1 MNGAQDLSVFSMI
14 MCGVLLLVPLLGVWH
29 YRLGIASSLLISTFR
44 MVIQLVLVGF
54 FLEFVFRLNNWLLN
68 LTWFLVMITVATFS
82 VIKNSDLKQKKFLF
96 PVLLSFVLSNFFV
109 VLYFNYFIVNL
120 DFILDAKYMIA
131 IGGMVLGNSLRSNVI
146 GLGDFY
152 KTIRKEE
159 QLYLYQL
166 SLGATRFEALRSFA
180 KRSFVAAMN
189 PTIATMATMGIVSL
203 PGMMTGQILGGSVP
217 LVAIKYQIAI
227 MIAILASTVLSI
239 SLSIFFT
246 VGKSFDKYG
255 ILNKNIFRNS

>member
-1 MNGAQDLSVFSMI
+1 MNGAQDLSVFSMM
-14 MCGVLLLVPLLGVWH
+14 MCGILLLVPLFGVW
-29 YRLGIASSLLISTFR
+29 YFKLGIARNLLVSTFR
-44 MVIQLVLVGF
+44 MAIQLVLVGF

-68 LTWFLVMITVATFS
+68 LVWFLVMITVAAFS
-82 VIKNSDLKQKKFLF
+82 VIKNSDLKLKHFVL
-96 PVLLSFVLSNFFV
+96 PVLLSFVFSNFFV

-120 DFILDAKYMIA
+120 DFVLDAKYMIA
-131 IGGMVLGNSLRSNVI
+131 IGGMVLGNSLRSNVV

-152 KTIRKEE
+152 KAIRKDE
-159 QLYLYQL
+159 QLYFYQL

-227 MIAILASTVLSI
+227 MIAILASTVLSV

-255 ILNKNIFRNS
+255 IMNKSIFRNP

>member
-1 MNGAQDLSVFSMI
+1 MNGAQDLSGFSLI
-14 MCGVLLLVPLLGVWH
+14 MCGILLLIPLLGVW
-29 YRLGIASSLLISTFR
+29 YYKLGIARSLLISTFR

-54 FLEFVFRLNNWLLN
+54 FLEFVFRLNNWLIN
-68 LTWFLVMITVATFS
+68 LTWFLVMITVAAFS
-82 VIKNSDLKQKKFLF
+82 VIKNSDLKQKHFLL
-96 PVLLSFVLSNFFV
+96 PVLLSLVLSNFFV

-131 IGGMVLGNSLRSNVI
+131 IGGMVLGNSLRSNVV
-146 GLGDFY
+146 GLGDFF
-152 KTIRKEE
+152 KAIRKDE
-159 QLYLYQL
+159 QLYFYQL

-180 KRSFVAAMN
+180 KKSFVAAMN

-255 ILNKNIFRNS
+255 ILNKSIFAKK

>member
-1 MNGAQDLSVFSMI
+1 MNGAQDLSVFSMM
-14 MCGVLLLVPLLGVWH
+14 MCGILLLIPLFGVW
-29 YRLGIASSLLISTFR
+29 YFKLGIARNLLVSTFR
-44 MVIQLVLVGF
+44 MAIQLVLVGF

-68 LTWFLVMITVATFS
+68 LVWFLVMITVAAFS
-82 VIKNSDLKQKKFLF
+82 VIKNSDLKLKHFVL
-96 PVLLSFVLSNFFV
+96 PVLLSFVFSNFFV

-120 DFILDAKYMIA
+120 DFVLDAKYMIA
-131 IGGMVLGNSLRSNVI
+131 IGGMVLGNSLRSNVV

-152 KTIRKEE
+152 KAIRKDE
-159 QLYLYQL
+159 QLYFYQL

-227 MIAILASTVLSI
+227 MIAILASTVLSV

-255 ILNKNIFRNS
+255 IMNKSIFRNP